1 MDQLCFVL
9 DDIRETGETD
19 EPQGIIEELIAT
31 GFITESPS
39 NEGEYELTRK
49 GEDYLMQAECE

>member
-19 EPQGIIEELIAT
+19 EPEGVIEELIT
-31 GFITESPS
+31 LGFITETI
-39 NEGEYELTRK
+39 EGEYELTRK
-49 GEDYLMQAECE
+49 GEDYLMQADCE